1 MGKVFNLLIPRFF
14 FAKSQVQIV
23 KKSGKH
29 EIEIR
34 IVNRHERSQK
44 IAKKDYSKSPP
55 QHFAFLTQF

>member
-1 MGKVFNLLIPRFF
+1 MFVFS
-14 FAKSQVQIV
+14 KSQVQIV

-44 IAKKDYSKSPP
+44 TAKKDYQWKTETKKRSQISLPVG
-55 QHFAFLTQF
+55 A

>member
-1 MGKVFNLLIPRFF
+1 MFF

-44 IAKKDYSKSPP
+44 TAKKDYQWKTETKKRVKILLPVG
-55 QHFAFLTQF
+55 A

>member
-1 MGKVFNLLIPRFF
+1 MIV

-44 IAKKDYSKSPP
+44 TAKKDYQWKTETKKWFQILLPVG
-55 QHFAFLTQF
+55 A

>member
-1 MGKVFNLLIPRFF
+1 MFVFS
-14 FAKSQVQIV
+14 KSQVQIV

-44 IAKKDYSKSPP
+44 TAKKDYQWKTETKKWFQILLPVG
-55 QHFAFLTQF
+55 A

>member
-1 MGKVFNLLIPRFF
+1 MYLLTFYYHEIF
-14 FAKSQVQIV
+14 FAESQVQIV

-44 IAKKDYSKSPP
+44 TAKKDYHWK
-55 QHFAFLTQF
+55 TETKKW

>member
-1 MGKVFNLLIPRFF
+1 MFF

-44 IAKKDYSKSPP
+44 TAKKDYQWKTETKKRSTILLPVG
-55 QHFAFLTQF
+55 A